1 MSSHLGSLM
10 LVEGTWVMMIGVI
23 GVGWTGDIERMAVR
37 RMFVLF
43 FLNFS
48 GVRPEVLMHDGVV
61 VEPIGH
67 VALKLFS
74 FEIDG
79 RNDLLAELGRL

>member
-1 MSSHLGSLM
+1 M
-10 LVEGTWVMMIGVI
+10 LVERTWVMMIGVI

-48 GVRPEVLMHDGVV
+48 GVRPEVFMHDGVV
-61 VEPIGH
+61 IEPISH
-67 VALKLFS
+67 VTLKLFS
-74 FEIDG
+74 FEVDG
-79 RNDLLAELGRL
+79 RNDLLAELSRL